1 MQTKVLSKIVCGMKF
16 NYRKFKGII
25 PIYSVCGKTISYNK
39 IDLCE
44 NCFRKSGDEWNGWE
58 EKEMY
63 KLYEIRI
70 RDFNT

>member
-44 NCFRKSGDEWNGWE
+44 NCFRKSGDE
-58 EKEMY
+58 
-63 KLYEIRI
+63 
-70 RDFNT
+70 